1 MATRIH
7 VVGAR
12 NVNVAT
18 FSAAFAELCPTG
30 VETAGGWCW
39 LSASAWGVD
48 TTSLDEC
55 LHTFQG
61 PCIRVTSED
70 ACRWYLS
77 LFKQGLDPFTTCYPF
92 GLLLKP
98 DIAPSEE
105 KDRVPSKSKRVEW
118 LKVLCPSQNNP
129 HRPNTRIDR
138 YDPGSPVCNI
148 ELTRITEFLLDFR
161 NLTDVHIP
169 KETVAR
175 LLMLPFAAALHEFSA
190 WHAGLIVDTLT
201 RFGVPFNGQRLRATL
216 VGESVTEGEFHSDLG
231 NMPRFLAD
239 LGFGSKFEGWVEE
252 ASHSRTY

>member
-12 NVNVAT
+12 NVNVDT
-18 FSAAFAELCPTG
+18 FSAAFAELSLTG

-39 LSASAWGVD
+39 LSASVWGAD

-55 LHTFQG
+55 VRTFPG

-77 LFKQGLDPFTTCYPF
+77 VFKQGLDPFTTCYPF

-105 KDRVPSKSKRVEW
+105 KDRVPSKSRRAEW
-118 LKVLCPSQNNP
+118 LRVLCPSQSNAS
-129 HRPNTRIDR
+129 RPNTRIDR
-138 YDPGSPVCNI
+138 YDRGSPVCNAD
-148 ELTRITEFLLDFR
+148 LTRIAEFLLDFR
-161 NLTDVHIP
+161 NLTGVHIP
-169 KETVAR
+169 REIVAR

-190 WHAGLIVDTLT
+190 WHAGLVVDNLT
-201 RFGVPFNGQRLRATL
+201 RFGVPFNGPHLRATL
-216 VGESVTEGEFHSDLG
+216 VGESVTEGEFYSDLG

-239 LGFGSKFEGWVEE
+239 LGLGSKFEGWVEE
-252 ASHSRTY
+252 ASRSLTP